1 MATAT
6 LNQTLI
12 GQSKPTNIMTI
23 TQIKE
28 QLNLASINFQ
38 KVISENSEYSTTW
51 HKAFDKDSRVMIV
64 AAEEVLQAIAANATL
79 SDVALKDEGT
89 IYPEGKEPYRKYYL
103 IRYKEVSYSI

>member
-1 MATAT
+1 
-6 LNQTLI
+6 
-12 GQSKPTNIMTI
+12 MTI

-38 KVISENSEYSTTW
+38 KVISENSTSDTVW

-64 AAEEVLQAIAANATL
+64 AAEEVLQAISSDPTL

-89 IYPEGKEPYRKYYL
+89 IYPEGKEPYQKYFL
-103 IRYKEVSYSI
+103 VRYKEVSFSI

>member
-1 MATAT
+1 
-6 LNQTLI
+6 
-12 GQSKPTNIMTI
+12 MTI

-38 KVISENSEYSTTW
+38 KVISENSTSETVW

-64 AAEEVLQAIAANATL
+64 AAEEVLQAISTNPSL

-89 IYPEGKEPYRKYYL
+89 IYPEGKEPYRKYFL
-103 IRYKEVSYSI
+103 VRYKEVSFSI